1 MLYLQTNLNLK
12 KRNFIIRKETKSVFD
27 RFCCC
32 FALLFIL
39 LFSQFFFFFF
49 IVLIPTLLSSYARS
63 RISFRNVLA
72 NFFPVLI
79 CVFFLLLFLN
89 ILPRYFLISTTKT
102 GQSSLHENDKV
113 QIKKKKTLKGNWGTV
128 RLKEKNISFLFWS
141 DFFFFFNQAT
151 SYSNRWLSTIFNGV
165 FPKYSLD
172 WIIPTDMTDKSFT
185 F

>member
-89 ILPRYFLISTTKT
+89 ILPRYFLISTTKS

-113 QIKKKKTLKGNWGTV
+113 QIKKKNIERKLGNCPSERKKYFFSILV
-128 RLKEKNISFLFWS
+128 R
-141 DFFFFFNQAT
+141 FFFFFQPSNILQQSMT
-151 SYSNRWLSTIFNGV
+151 VYNIQWCFSKVLTGLNHSNRH
-165 FPKYSLD
+165 D
-172 WIIPTDMTDKSFT
+172 R
-185 F
+185 